1 MTRYFKNKKM
11 LRKKEIIKYIFILLV
26 VYYTLKFS
34 VYILNST
41 SILHLIFKQNKINAL
56 TNYISD
62 NTFNDPVNFLNI
74 KSNQNNQLLVNPV
87 FNENMKEEIVKP
99 RVYIY
104 NSHPLE
110 SFLENNK
117 TIYDFSFVFKDV
129 LNKNNVDVDVEQGDI
144 NNFLIINNLDYGY
157 SYIASRNFIENNI
170 INNNYDL
177 IIDLHRD
184 AISHDDS
191 YVTFNNISYAKIM
204 FVVGALNENYEEN
217 YALAETLSN
226 LINEKYPYLSRGVL
240 LKKGPNV
247 NGLYNQ
253 DLSSKMILLELGG
266 NNNYEEEVIN
276 TLNIISPIIGEYL
289 YGNKSI

>member
-117 TIYDFSFVFKDV
+117 TIYDFSFIFKDV

-191 YVTFNNISYAKIM
+191 YVSFNNISYAKIM

-240 LKKGPNV
+240 LKKRPNV